1 METYSFTG
9 TLGRDDDA
17 IIDVCLFEDLPFS
30 QDYTVINQ
38 WRAGDIMNVLI
49 DDGHLKPEEV
59 NDFTKVMSVR
69 VSRYYTMD
77 IDALD
82 DEWDGDSKPN
92 ARLVDEYT
100 VGVSRMTKMAGS
112 NSLEG
117 NSFTKVLYLVVK
129 DMDQKIRDIKLNR
142 IL

>member
-77 IDALD
+77 IEGLSLEQPKAKLI
-82 DEWDGDSKPN
+82 
-92 ARLVDEYT
+92 DEYT
-100 VGVSRMTKMAGS
+100 VGVSRMTTHIMAGS
-112 NSLEG
+112 N
-117 NSFTKVLYLVVK
+117 FVVK
-129 DMDQKIRDIKLNR
+129 NMDQKIRDIKLKR

>member
-1 METYSFTG
+1 METYSITG

-38 WRAGDIMNVLI
+38 WRVGDIMNVLI
-49 DDGHLKPEEV
+49 EDGHLKPEEV

-69 VSRYYTMD
+69 VNRYYSMD
-77 IDALD
+77 IDALA
-82 DEWDGDSKPN
+82 DEWDGDSEPTAILEN
-92 ARLVDEYT
+92 EYT
-100 VGVSRMTKMAGS
+100 VGVSRMTTHIMAGS
-112 NSLEG
+112 N
-117 NSFTKVLYLVVK
+117 FVVK
-129 DMDQKIRDIKLNR
+129 NMDQKIRDIKLNR